1 MLDNSSHL
9 LLRHQ
14 VVTSTTLLVNAQD
27 ALARQEGC
35 ASLFCYAHL
44 FAQFGTENDSF
55 AATVDAQTFPEN
67 VDQVVLYVPK
77 EKSLCRM
84 LFDNLAARM
93 PEGATLYLV
102 GPNKGGIKS
111 VIKQL
116 PAAFNPAH
124 KVASGNHCVLF
135 ATTRTDTPV
144 ADFSLH
150 AYLTSYLVPAQPELK
165 IFNLPGV
172 FSEQRLDAGTALL
185 LDYIAGQSPGVS
197 GDVLDFACGS
207 GVIAA
212 FLRARCAVSSVLAT
226 DVSAFALYAAQT
238 TLHAQQL
245 KTPYQVRASDGL
257 NTVSEKF
264 DWVITNPPFHSG
276 QRTDYDIARAFISDV
291 SKRLKPG
298 GRLLIVANSFLG
310 YNALLSERFRQVS
323 EPVNNGRFKILQ
335 AHTPC

>member
-9 LLRHQ
+9 LLRHKI
-14 VVTSTTLLVNAQD
+14 VTPTTLLVNAQD

-35 ASLFCYAHL
+35 TSHFCYAHL
-44 FAQFGTENDSF
+44 FAQGGSAKDSF
-55 AATVDAQTFPEN
+55 AAY
-67 VDQVVLYVPK
+67 VDQHAFTRGADQAVLYVPK

-84 LFDNLAARM
+84 LFDNLAALM
-93 PEGATLYLV
+93 PTGATLYLV
-102 GPNKGGIKS
+102 GANKGGIKS

-116 PAAFNPAH
+116 PAGFDAAR

-135 ATTRTDTPV
+135 ATTRTATP
-144 ADFSLH
+144 ATEFSLST
-150 AYLTSYLVPAQPELK
+150 YLTSYSVPAQPDLK
-165 IFNLPGV
+165 VFNLPGV

-185 LDYIAGQSPGVS
+185 LDYIAEHSPGVS
-197 GDVLDFACGS
+197 GDALDFACGS
-207 GVIAA
+207 GVIGA
-212 FLRARCAVSSVLAT
+212 FLRARGGVSSVLAT

-245 KTPYQVRASDGL
+245 PTPYEVRASDGL
-257 NTVSEKF
+257 KAVSEKF

-276 QRTDYDIARAFISDV
+276 QRTDYDIARAFINDV

-335 AHTPC
+335 AHSPC